1 MSKKLI
7 FYWGKITSNNIKTF
21 VIISVISLIPFIGK
35 GVSVGEDIG
44 GQVKSSVQWIN
55 DKTVAPNIISVPDTQ
70 DLSVNKYNWSLRPP
84 GVAFLPAIGMLFN
97 LPLGYSIQIS
107 LLVCSILGGIGWLHL
122 FKLVKIN
129 KSIIFLTAIM
139 LGLKT
144 GPACSLFGTANII
157 LYAIVPW
164 FILYILKF
172 GWNIK
177 RSKTSFGNYAII
189 TVFHF
194 LLGCFAWIKL
204 SGIIVAG
211 TIGASLYFILLKQM
225 NNSNKIKFTLLYG
238 VLGISFWFPFLLLE
252 KTNVLLTGIS
262 ANDLY
267 SNIVNYEIESRLFGH
282 NWCEST
288 QNIWLLWSFM
298 AAIGYALPIKVI
310 SHGLRDFSIQFE
322 EFTTWTIQNSIN
334 EHVLL
339 CGLIGMIFSFITIFK
354 FKASSYKMD
363 LKHRVLMICFFI
375 LPFIGLAIL
384 SFKYEWNYLLY
395 HVHTSEFWIIFC
407 IPIFIAFCNEK
418 KTRLSTIISL
428 GIILALPI
436 TETLTKIIQKYYSK
450 KYTYLS
456 TTENDRGLSGSRFS
470 QAIDYIENDST
481 NDLDV
486 IYFLP
491 SGNMGDLLLRTK
503 MRTMATHFAG
513 TNFHKLPTFKTNQEL
528 NIYLVYN
535 ENLLDVPE
543 FIQAINDKFPSSLS
557 EKEVLKG
564 SIIVKKIKLLPSP
577 LVS

>member
-1 MSKKLI
+1 M
-7 FYWGKITSNNIKTF
+7 
-21 VIISVISLIPFIGK
+21 
-35 GVSVGEDIG
+35 E
-44 GQVKSSVQWIN
+44 SS
-55 DKTVAPNIISVPDTQ
+55 S
-70 DLSVNKYNWSLRPP
+70 P

-363 LKHRVLMICFFI
+363 LKHRVLMICFLFYHLLDLQFCHSNMNGTTFYI
-375 LPFIGLAIL
+375 MSIHLNFGSYFVYLYLLPFVT
-384 SFKYEWNYLLY
+384 K
-395 HVHTSEFWIIFC
+395 
-407 IPIFIAFCNEK
+407 K

-543 FIQAINDKFPSSLS
+543 FIQAINDKFLKLPFR
-557 EKEVLKG
+557 KEVLKG
-564 SIIVKKIKLLPSP
+564 SIIVKKLSTSESFSFMNKLSVIIPAKNEADNLKECISEISKE
-577 LVS
+577 LTFHSIDFEILIIDDGSEDKTVDVVKAINQSISC

>member
-44 GQVKSSVQWIN
+44 GQVKSSLQWIN

-84 GVAFLPAIGMLFN
+84 GAAFLPAIGMLFN

-172 GWNIK
+172 GLNIK
-177 RSKTSFGNYAII
+177 RSKTSFGNYALI

-194 LLGCFAWIKL
+194 LLGCFVWIKL

-436 TETLTKIIQKYYSK
+436 TETLTKIIQKYSSK

-503 MRTMATHFAG
+503 MRTIATHFAG
-513 TNFHKLPTFKTNQEL
+513 TNFPKLPTFKTNQEL
-528 NIYLVYN
+528 NIYLAYN
-535 ENLLDVPE
+535 ENLLEVPE